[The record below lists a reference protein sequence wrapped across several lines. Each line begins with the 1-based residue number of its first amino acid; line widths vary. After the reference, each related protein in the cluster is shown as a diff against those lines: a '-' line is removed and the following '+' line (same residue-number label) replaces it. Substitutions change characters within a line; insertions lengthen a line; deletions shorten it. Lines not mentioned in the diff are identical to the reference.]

1 MSMAGIYSRYIYIPG
16 KQPLFLLLASF
27 ILAFLFIRLSTR
39 MIRAQ
44 VSWWP
49 GNVSPGG
56 LHVHHV
62 VFGTAFALISGVGS
76 FSPSGHGTP
85 WREVFACLFGVG
97 AALILD
103 EFALILH
110 LEDVYWSEE
119 GRKSVDA
126 VFLGAAIIGLII
138 LYADPLSVKR
148 ADQRAPLWAVMLIAL
163 VNLVFVLITF
173 LKGKLWTGFLGIVVP
188 VLAVVGALRLA
199 RPGSPWAHR
208 RYAADSR
215 RLRRAQAREQRV
227 HIRITRIRHRFGDL
241 VGGKPDAPPPA
252 QR

>member
-1 MSMAGIYSRYIYIPG
+1 MAGLYTRYIYVPG
-16 KQPLFLLLASF
+16 KQPLFLLLVSF

-49 GNVSPGG
+49 GNVAPGG
-56 LHVHHV
+56 LHIHHV
-62 VFGTAFALISGVGS
+62 VFGTAFALIGGVGS
-76 FSPSGHGTP
+76 FSPSGRGTP

-119 GRKSVDA
+119 GRKSIDA
-126 VFLGAAIIGLII
+126 VFLGVAVIGLIV
-138 LYADPLSVKR
+138 LDANPLGVKR
-148 ADQRAPLWAVMLIAL
+148 AEQRAALWAVMLIAL
-163 VNLVFVLITF
+163 VNLVFVLIAF
-173 LKGKLWTGFLGIVVP
+173 LKGKLWTGFLGVVVP

-208 RYAADSR
+208 RYAVDSR
-215 RLRRAQAREQRV
+215 QLRRAQAREERV
-227 HIRITRIRHRFGDL
+227 HIRITRSRHRLADL

-252 QR
+252 KR